1 MRGWS
6 AVALAAVLVVGAA
19 LVVFAGSP
27 PKDSNSATLSAASN
41 PDAADADADGG
52 SSLAVTA
59 ADPSTGDPNTADPST
74 ATNSGSPTDTTTD
87 VGTPTNTATG
97 AGPTGSAGPT
107 TGASSGTNPTVAP
120 GAKPVTGAVF
130 NNPLGTT
137 AQKQAIQNRIVEL
150 INGAPAG
157 SRIRMAMF
165 YASDAT
171 IPKALVAAKGRGVN
185 VQVILNN
192 ANPTTEPYATL
203 VRGLGTNTSASS
215 WILFCA
221 ADRGC
226 IGNRTLGTAKSLNH
240 NKYFLFSSTGGAS
253 NVVVQSSANL
263 NTGRDGL
270 SGWNSALVL
279 VGNNGI
285 YGAYSGYFDDLKART
300 ANDNYYSTRAPL
312 QSGDAK
318 VFFYPRKESNGQPYA
333 DPTEDTIMTILN
345 NTECRG
351 NSVVGTGDGTHRT
364 IIRVNMTIFSRA
376 YIAKKLW
383 DLDNAGC
390 YVQVVERYE
399 PKSTSEVSAMQNL
412 LAKTSSAFG
421 GPIVKYYCSAD
432 SVWTHAKY
440 FQIEGKYY
448 GKADRTITWT
458 GSHNWSYNSLRQA
471 DEVMLQSEDP
481 AVFRAFRTNFQ
492 AVLGATGIRSVS
504 NGAAA
509 KC

>member
-1 MRGWS
+1 
-6 AVALAAVLVVGAA
+6 VALAAVLVVGAV
-19 LVVFAGSP
+19 LVAFAGSP
-27 PKDSNSATLSAASN
+27 AKDSNSATLSAASN
-41 PDAADADADGG
+41 PDAADADGA
-52 SSLAVTA
+52 SSLADT
-59 ADPSTGDPNTADPST
+59 ADPSTADPST
-74 ATNSGSPTDTTTD
+74 ATDSGSPTDTTTD
-87 VGTPTNTATG
+87 VGTTTDTATG
-97 AGPTGSAGPT
+97 TGPTASAGPT
-107 TGASSGTNPTVAP
+107 TGASAGTNPTVAP

-157 SRIRMAMF
+157 ARIRMAMF

-192 ANPTTEPYATL
+192 ANPTAEPYATL

-226 IGNRTLGTAKSLNH
+226 IGNRTLGTAKSINH

-270 SGWNSALVL
+270 RGWNAALVL

-300 ANDNYYSTRAPL
+300 ANDNYYYTRAPL
-312 QSGDAK
+312 QSGNAK

-345 NTECRG
+345 NTECAG
-351 NSVVGTGDGTHRT
+351 NSVVGTQGTHRT
-364 IIRVNMTIFSRA
+364 IIRVNMTIFSRS

-399 PKSTSEVSAMQNL
+399 PTSKAEVTAMQNL
-412 LAKTSSAFG
+412 VAKTSSAFG

-481 AVFRAFRTNFQ
+481 AVFRAFRANFQ

>member
-1 MRGWS
+1 
-6 AVALAAVLVVGAA
+6 
-19 LVVFAGSP
+19 
-27 PKDSNSATLSAASN
+27 
-41 PDAADADADGG
+41 
-52 SSLAVTA
+52 
-59 ADPSTGDPNTADPST
+59 
-74 ATNSGSPTDTTTD
+74 
-87 VGTPTNTATG
+87 
-97 AGPTGSAGPT
+97 
-107 TGASSGTNPTVAP
+107 
-120 GAKPVTGAVF
+120 
-130 NNPLGTT
+130 
-137 AQKQAIQNRIVEL
+137 
-150 INGAPAG
+150 
-157 SRIRMAMF
+157 MAMF

-171 IPKALVAAKGRGVN
+171 IPRALVAAKGRGVN

-192 ANPTTEPYATL
+192 ANPTAEPYATL

-221 ADRGC
+221 AGRGC
-226 IGNRTLGTAKSLNH
+226 IGNRTLGTAKSVND

-270 SGWNSALVL
+270 RGWNAALVL

-300 ANDNYYSTRAPL
+300 ANNNYYDTRAPL
-312 QSGDAK
+312 QSSNAK
-318 VFFYPRKESNGQPYA
+318 VFFYPRKEGNGQPYA

-345 NTECRG
+345 NTACGG
-351 NSVVGTGDGTHRT
+351 NSVVGTQGAHRT

-399 PKSTSEVSAMQNL
+399 PNSKAEVTTMQNL
-412 LAKTSSAFG
+412 LAKAGSAFG
-421 GPIVKYYCSAD
+421 GPVVKYYCSAD
-432 SVWTHAKY
+432 SVWTNAKY
-440 FQIEGKYY
+440 FQIEGKYE
-448 GKADRTITWT
+448 GKADRTVTWT
-458 GSHNWSYNSLRQA
+458 GSHNWSYNSLRQS

-481 AVFRAFRTNFQ
+481 AVFRAFRANFQ